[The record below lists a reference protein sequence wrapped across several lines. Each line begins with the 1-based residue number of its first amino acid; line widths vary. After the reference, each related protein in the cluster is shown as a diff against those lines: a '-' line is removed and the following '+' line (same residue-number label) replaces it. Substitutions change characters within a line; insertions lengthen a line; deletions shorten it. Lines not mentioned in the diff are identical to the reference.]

1 MTPSQ
6 SVSNYDQT
14 RLSRGVLETVLDL
27 WIEFKKEH
35 NVPIRGKS
43 MVPIL
48 KDGDI
53 AKVVH
58 DIRDLK
64 PGDIVIFRKGWY
76 LIAHR
81 VLLQYQDESGRRFYV
96 TQGDKSRRPDSPVEE
111 NEIIGRVVGVVRE
124 GRYLLVDCRQQKW
137 YRKLTDINLYLK
149 LRFRRWM
156 WIFHLLKVGV
166 V

>member
-96 TQGDKSRRPDSPVEE
+96 TQGDKSRRPD
-111 NEIIGRVVGVVRE
+111 
-124 GRYLLVDCRQQKW
+124 
-137 YRKLTDINLYLK
+137 
-149 LRFRRWM
+149 
-156 WIFHLLKVGV
+156 
-166 V
+166 